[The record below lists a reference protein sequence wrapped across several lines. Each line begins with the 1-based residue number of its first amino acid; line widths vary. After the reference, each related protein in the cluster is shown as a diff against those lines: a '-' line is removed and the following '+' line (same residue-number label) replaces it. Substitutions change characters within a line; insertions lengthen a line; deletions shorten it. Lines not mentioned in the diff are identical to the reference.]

1 MDIKTVFF
9 LLLSFLLGGHN
20 QFAADDNASA
30 ANFPYKFGE
39 MRLLSSHSEITTR
52 YKKIGS
58 CLVVDGIEAD
68 CRYHDWHG
76 ISYVVFEGE
85 VVRIEANRE
94 SLKKGARLPFGLA
107 VGDGRALVLKKLL
120 RYRNVAGVEALLTG
134 LRSGGKNVSVPVED
148 KSLGQESYQFYLVF
162 DGHDDLLTVGSM
174 VTVI

>member
-94 SLKKGARLPFGLA
+94 SLKKGGEVAFRSCSRRRQRIGIEEIATISKCRRRRGFADGLEIGRKERLCS
-107 VGDGRALVLKKLL
+107 GR
-120 RYRNVAGVEALLTG
+120 R
-134 LRSGGKNVSVPVED
+134 
-148 KSLGQESYQFYLVF
+148 
-162 DGHDDLLTVGSM
+162 
-174 VTVI
+174 